1 MTTEHRSAVVAIR
14 GLIKTFGAGESK
26 VEALRG
32 VDLDIEAGEFSAI
45 MGPSG
50 SGKSTLLHLIGGLD
64 AANGGAIQID
74 GRDLGK
80 MDDDELTM
88 LRRRRIGFVFQAFNL
103 LSVLTA
109 EENVA
114 LPLAVDGIPEA

>member
-1 MTTEHRSAVVAIR
+1 EVR
-14 GLIKTFGAGESK
+14 GLTKVFGAGAAQ

-32 VDLDIEAGEFSAI
+32 IDMRVRPVEFVAV

-64 AANGGAIQID
+64 APSGGGVSVSGA
-74 GRDLGK
+74 DLG
-80 MDDDELTM
+80 ELNDIQRIL
-88 LRRRRIGFVFQAFNL
+88 LRRRQIGFIFQAFNL
-103 LSVLTA
+103 IDVLSA

-114 LPLAVDGIPEA
+114 